1 MLETTNNERQ
11 VPFWI
16 YWSFF
21 PNINLFSGIRVL
33 YYSIM
38 DPTAPLLSS
47 FGRIQMHVLEEYGL
61 NEKQVLAATGIS
73 KSFLDEPFYTYG
85 DMFTLLDYGYS
96 VAGGQYA
103 IDICHY
109 LWPIV
114 LGPLGAAA
122 NRAPDIATACMLLLS
137 HYKLIDPYNTFTLM
151 PDSNGLEITVALPPD
166 AQGHPRMLDFLLC
179 ATSLLYGLAM
189 SIHPRSVSVGLRAMV
204 VTFHGL
210 ERPPILPQ
218 WGTYHFTESES
229 QWASVFIPQILA
241 YKPSPY
247 YSELDYR
254 LATEM
259 LLQVLALY
267 GVSEQPM
274 SDRLTSVLRAA
285 RCEPG
290 APLPTKASLLAM
302 TGMSEEQIN
311 HKLKPDSTTLNKLW
325 LSEAS
330 SRAAILF
337 KQTDMTVREVNAVTL
352 QYSDEAAFKKAYK
365 RETGM
370 TPSES
375 KVLPSHQSLPP
386 N

>member
-1 MLETTNNERQ
+1 MN
-11 VPFWI
+11 
-16 YWSFF
+16 
-21 PNINLFSGIRVL
+21 
-33 YYSIM
+33 
-38 DPTAPLLSS
+38 PTAPILSS

-61 NEKQVLAATGIS
+61 NEKQILAATGLS

-85 DMFTLLDYGYS
+85 DMFTLLDYGHS
-96 VAGGQYA
+96 IAGGQYA

-109 LWPIV
+109 LWPTV

-122 NRAPDIATACMLLLS
+122 IRAPDIATACMLLLS
-137 HYKLIDPYNTFTLM
+137 HYKLIDPYNTFELI
-151 PDSNGLEITVALPPD
+151 PDSNGIEITVALPPE
-166 AQGHPRMLDFLLC
+166 AHGHPRMLDFLLC
-179 ATSLLYGLAM
+179 STFLLYGVAM
-189 SIHPRSVSVGLRAMV
+189 SIHPHNGSVGLRGMV

-210 ERPPILPQ
+210 ERTPILPK
-218 WGTYHFTESES
+218 WGTYHFTESDR
-229 QWASVFIPQILA
+229 QWASVFIPQIVA

-247 YSELDYR
+247 YSDLDYR

-274 SDRLTSVLRAA
+274 SDRLISVLRAA

-290 APLPTKASLLAM
+290 SPLPTKSSLLAM

-311 HKLKPDSTTLNKLW
+311 HKLKPNRTTLNKLW

-330 SRAAILF
+330 NRATILF
-337 KQTDMTVREVNAVTL
+337 KQTNMTVREVNAVTL
-352 QYSDEAAFKKAYK
+352 QYNDEAAFKKAYK

-375 KVLPSHQSLPP
+375 KL
-386 N
+386 

>member
-1 MLETTNNERQ
+1 
-11 VPFWI
+11 
-16 YWSFF
+16 
-21 PNINLFSGIRVL
+21 
-33 YYSIM
+33 
-38 DPTAPLLSS
+38 
-47 FGRIQMHVLEEYGL
+47 MHVLEEYGL
-61 NEKQVLAATGIS
+61 SEKQVLAAAGLS
-73 KSFLDEPFYTYG
+73 KGFLDEPFYTYG
-85 DMFTLLDYGYS
+85 DMFALLDYGYS

-109 LWPIV
+109 LWPAV
-114 LGPLGAAA
+114 LGTLGTAAT
-122 NRAPDIATACMLLLS
+122 RAPDIATACMLVLS
-137 HYKLIDPYNTFTLM
+137 HYKLIDPYNTYTLM
-151 PDSNGLEITVALPPD
+151 PDSNGIEITAELPSD
-166 AQGHPRMLDFLLC
+166 AHGHPRMLDFLLC
-179 ATSLLYGLAM
+179 ATSLLYGIAM
-189 SIHPRSVSVGLRAMV
+189 SIHPRNGSVGLRGMV

-210 ERPPILPQ
+210 ERPPILPK
-218 WGTYHFTESES
+218 WGTYHFTESDR
-229 QWASVFIPQILA
+229 QWASVFIPQIVA

-254 LATEM
+254 LATGM
-259 LLQVLALY
+259 LLQVLALF

-274 SDRLTSVLRAA
+274 SDRLISVLRAA

-290 APLPTKASLLAM
+290 SPLPTKAVLLAM

-311 HKLKPDSTTLNKLW
+311 HKLKRDSTTLNKLW

-375 KVLPSHQSLPP
+375 KL
-386 N
+386 